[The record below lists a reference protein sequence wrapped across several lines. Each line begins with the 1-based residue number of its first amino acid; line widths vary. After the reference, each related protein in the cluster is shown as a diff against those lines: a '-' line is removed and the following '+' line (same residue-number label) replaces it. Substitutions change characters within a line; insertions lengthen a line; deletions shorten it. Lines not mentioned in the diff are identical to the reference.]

1 MTKEKVRAKI
11 TNTGIRPDGR
21 QLDEVRKIWCEAGVL
36 PRVHGSGVFTRGMTQ
51 VMSTCTL

>member
-21 QLDEVRKIWCEAGVL
+21 KLDEVRKICLIILCCESFSFNL
-36 PRVHGSGVFTRGMTQ
+36 NVF
-51 VMSTCTL
+51 VFHYLNPPVF